1 MNQGVHTIDLLVAT
15 MGRPVEVI
23 AYTGDPGPRADRGRG
38 CGRRRGEVRPAG
50 RWVCY
55 TRRTAAYP
63 GYERP
68 AAGARRPG
76 VGGDRQRRAEL
87 HPRHHAKTA
96 TGGEGVRVEVGT
108 SVNQVENYPQASG
121 VGAQTA
127 GSDPGRLAVD
137 GHRRQYENF
146 LATLAGKEELRVD
159 LETNRQSIA
168 VITAVYESARTG
180 RSVTLR

>member
-1 MNQGVHTIDLLVAT
+1 MVRFANGALGVLHAS
-15 MGRPVEVI
+15 
-23 AYTGDPGPRADRGRG
+23 
-38 CGRRRGEVRPAG
+38 
-50 RWVCY
+50 
-55 TRRTAAYP
+55 TAAYP
-63 GYERP
+63 GLSARLQVHGDKGSVVIDNDELSFIHVTTQ
-68 AAGARRPG
+68 GA
-76 VGGDRQRRAEL
+76 
-87 HPRHHAKTA
+87 PR
-96 TGGEGVRVEVGT
+96 GGEGVRVEVGT
-108 SVNQVENYPQASG
+108 SVNQVDNYPHASG

-168 VITAVYESARTG
+168 VITGVYESARTG